1 MNNRINTSSS
11 SSSHGWKLSKKA
23 IALLTAALFT
33 SFTAFPQTGKNTSF
47 SVPAK
52 DLEKQYKKVIVE
64 LKKEDPDIDAAAKAY
79 RVKNKD
85 VVESI
90 EGDVEYVIEKL
101 IPTIYMNHNII
112 KQQLGSGL
120 NKKNALQW
128 IYLNKLP
135 EIQGFS
141 TELAK
146 RVWDFEKNNPYS
158 NKAKYPVYVINDFAD
173 YTHEEIEKQQL
184 TIVESV
190 FVEAV
195 ADFDAFFQKGTV
207 KLKYPLAAMFNK
219 DLLFMRTLTLGDGT
233 HNLEHYIVGQ
243 PVADA
248 KGTVVVEIDLNK
260 FIGEEVQAWA
270 YVDKFVFIQWI
281 SGKIFEIAAI
291 KAYKA
296 QYDLY
301 IDEGSNDIRDTK

>member
-1 MNNRINTSSS
+1 MNNRINSTSSS
-11 SSSHGWKLSKKA
+11 QGSRLSKHA

-33 SFTAFPQTGKNTSF
+33 SFTAFWQNGKNASF
-47 SVPAK
+47 SVPTK

-64 LKKEDPDIDAAAKAY
+64 LKKEDPDIDAAAEAY
-79 RVKNKD
+79 HVKNKD

-90 EGDVEYVIEKL
+90 DADVKYVIETL

-112 KQQLGSGL
+112 KQQLWSWL
-120 NKKNALQW
+120 NKKNVLQW

-135 EIQGFS
+135 EIQKFS
-141 TELAK
+141 AELAS
-146 RVWDFEKNNPYS
+146 RVWNFEKNNPYS
-158 NKAKYPVYVINDFAD
+158 NKAKFPVYVINDFAD
-173 YTHEEIEKQQL
+173 YTHEDIEKQQL

-219 DLLFMRTLTLGDGT
+219 DLQYMRTFVLGDSK
-233 HNLEHYIVGQ
+233 HPLEHYIVGQ
-243 PVADA
+243 PVVDD
-248 KGTVVVEIDLNK
+248 KGAVIVEINLNK
-260 FIGEEVQAWA
+260 FMEEEVQAWK
-270 YVDKFVFIQWI
+270 YLDKFQFIQYI
-281 SGKIFEIAAI
+281 STKIFEIASI

-301 IDEGSNDIRDTK
+301 IDEWSNDIRDTK